1 METYLK
7 TIRKF
12 LSEYIRHERTYSLI
26 LRVMVYFFQ
35 LQGDPFF
42 PVITSS
48 GGSKDSRPQKTQLQ
62 RAVKN
67 DDESALVD
75 SARGLVGILESGIS
89 SAVYRLVILI
99 F

>member
-1 METYLK
+1 M
-7 TIRKF
+7 
-12 LSEYIRHERTYSLI
+12 
-26 LRVMVYFFQ
+26 
-35 LQGDPFF
+35 
-42 PVITSS
+42 
-48 GGSKDSRPQKTQLQ
+48 SKDSRPQKTQLQ